1 MVRIVTNEP
10 VTEGLTEEAK
20 ITLGLLGVVIADHPE
35 KVRKLLRDFGIETRE
50 KPTSRE
56 LTAKVFYGIEKQGK
70 RFSVE
75 LAKVIADKL
84 PKPVNYDSFNAED
97 AAGAVEG
104 ANITVGSDPV
114 SAIAGAIGSIASI
127 FGNAQKKKLMKQQAS
142 SQTLSTMLAYK
153 AQQEQI
159 AANKIAQEKA
169 HANKMAW
176 LKGVGIL
183 VVAGLVGWGLVKM
196 ANQQPQAKPAL
207 T

>member
-1 MVRIVTNEP
+1 MVRIVNNEP
-10 VTEGLTEEAK
+10 AQKELTEEAK

-56 LTAKVFYGIEKQGK
+56 LTAKVLYGIEKKGEK
-70 RFSVE
+70 FKLE
-75 LAKVIADKL
+75 LAKVIAGKL
-84 PKPVNYDSFNAED
+84 PKPDNYDSFSAED
-97 AAGAVEG
+97 AAGMMDG
-104 ANITVGSDPV
+104 ANVTVGSDPV
-114 SAIAGAIGSIASI
+114 SAIAGAISTIGSL

-159 AANKIAQEKA
+159 AAQQAAQAKA
-169 HANKMAW
+169 HASKMAW

-183 VVAGLVGWGLVKM
+183 VVVGLVGWGLVKM
-196 ANQQPQAKPAL
+196 ANQQPQAQPAL